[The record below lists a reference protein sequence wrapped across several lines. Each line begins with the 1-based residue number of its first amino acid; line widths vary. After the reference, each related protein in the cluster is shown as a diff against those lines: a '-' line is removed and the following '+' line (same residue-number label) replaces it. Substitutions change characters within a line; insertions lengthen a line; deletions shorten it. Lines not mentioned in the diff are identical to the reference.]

1 MTFSGTVE
9 VDHHQFVVG
18 SPSAETYEPAVTG
31 SVMEVG
37 PNFVTIMTGVAYG
50 PVSLTVEVLD
60 GQPDDF
66 DNSSEWEMV
75 EEATVKVSK
84 PIRVITLDGDYVPDF
99 PKLPIIRGLNTFRVS
114 ARGRDAKWDMT
125 VDEPTEWY
133 LMQIWKATQP
143 AVMRRLHKTDAA
155 WSDEIVTHKT
165 RNWWDP
171 DPAMDASMH
180 IKYGYEQMAI
190 WAKQQAIDWGG
201 RPPTDKLRGVAYA
214 KEFAGHDRML
224 VDAMAR
230 ARAPKLRKIAAW
242 AARRAYTIADIA
254 DIEWIRDGLAALDN
268 GTPLPPPF
276 ERPAEYERVWDA
288 FNADS
293 RIKLWT
299 TTDSGDRIPVVA
311 AQHAVNALIEASRE
325 KPLAAAIGALRTAA
339 LTGGSDYVQ
348 LIADVRREFFPK
360 LAPADH
366 YERWIGYTVDDVP
379 SG

>member
-1 MTFSGTVE
+1 MTFSGTVA

-60 GQPDDF
+60 CHPDDLDVF
-66 DNSSEWEMV
+66 SEWEVV

-84 PIRVITLDGDYVPDF
+84 PIRVITLDGELAPDF
-99 PKLPIIRGLNTFRVS
+99 PKLPIIKGLNTFRVS
-114 ARGRDAKWDMT
+114 ARGRDANWDMT
-125 VDEPTEWY
+125 VNEPTEWY
-133 LMQIWKATQP
+133 LVQIWNATQP
-143 AVMRRLHKTDAA
+143 AAMRRLHKTDAA
-155 WSDEIVTHKT
+155 WSDDIVTHKT
-165 RNWWDP
+165 RSWWDP

-242 AARRAYTIADIA
+242 AARRAYTIAGIA
-254 DIEWIRDGLAALDN
+254 DIEWIRDGLDALDK

-276 ERPAEYERVWDA
+276 DAPHSTRVLDA
-288 FNADS
+288 FNAES
-293 RIKLWT
+293 RIELWT
-299 TTDSGDRIPVVA
+299 TTDAGKVA
-311 AQHAVNALIEASRE
+311 
-325 KPLAAAIGALRTAA
+325 PLAATYAMNALTDARREEPLTAAFSALRTAA

-348 LIADVRREFFPK
+348 LIADLRREFFPK
-360 LAPADH
+360 LAPADQ

-379 SG
+379 DG

>member
-1 MTFSGTVE
+1 
-9 VDHHQFVVG
+9 
-18 SPSAETYEPAVTG
+18 
-31 SVMEVG
+31 MEVG

-60 GQPDDF
+60 CHPDDLDVF
-66 DNSSEWEMV
+66 SEWEVV

-84 PIRVITLDGDYVPDF
+84 PIRVITLDGELAPDF
-99 PKLPIIRGLNTFRVS
+99 PKLPIIKGLNTFRVS
-114 ARGRDAKWDMT
+114 ARGRDANWDMT
-125 VDEPTEWY
+125 VNEPTEWY
-133 LMQIWKATQP
+133 LVQIWNATQP
-143 AVMRRLHKTDAA
+143 AAMRRLHKTDAA
-155 WSDEIVTHKT
+155 WSDDIVTHKT
-165 RNWWDP
+165 RSWWDP

-242 AARRAYTIADIA
+242 AARRAYTIAGIA
-254 DIEWIRDGLAALDN
+254 DIEWIRDGLDALDK

-276 ERPAEYERVWDA
+276 DAPHSTRVLDA
-288 FNADS
+288 FNAES
-293 RIKLWT
+293 RIELWT
-299 TTDSGDRIPVVA
+299 TTDAGKVA
-311 AQHAVNALIEASRE
+311 
-325 KPLAAAIGALRTAA
+325 PLAATYAMNALTDARREEPLTAAFSALRTAA

-348 LIADVRREFFPK
+348 LIADLRREFFPK
-360 LAPADH
+360 LAPADQ

-379 SG
+379 DG